1 MNDNTAITIL
11 FYIVMAVLSLMH
23 SIFPRK
29 EFLEKCRKMYGFT
42 LEKGRK
48 RGVFTLGKCRNCS
61 APGVEGRGGEVKK

>member
-29 EFLEKCRKMYGFT
+29 EFLEKCRKCMVLLWKSVGKEAFLPWKSVGIALL
-42 LEKGRK
+42 LEWKEGE
-48 RGVFTLGKCRNCS
+48 GK
-61 APGVEGRGGEVKK
+61 